1 MEVLTLYP
9 EDIKKQD
16 LTIFIDLIYN
26 NFIELSEEEKL
37 MHTKEDIKKNLRAD
51 NSVIL
56 IVLDKKV
63 NKIAGFLTA
72 NIMELDDKRLVYYIS
87 YVYTA
92 ENYRNNGIASRLLDI
107 SEQIAHNKKCNGIML
122 IFDTTNKQLYH
133 FYEGKGYMQDIN
145 LRRYEQHDVFYKII

>member
-1 MEVLTLYP
+1 MEILTLYP

-37 MHTKEDIKKNLRAD
+37 MHTKVDIEKNLRAD
-51 NSVIL
+51 NSIIL

-72 NIMELDDKRLVYYIS
+72 NIMELDDRRLVYYIS

-145 LRRYEQHDVFYKII
+145 LRRYEHHDVFYKII

>member
-1 MEVLTLYP
+1 MEILTLFHD
-9 EDIKKQD
+9 DIKKQD

-26 NFIELSEEEKL
+26 NFIELNEEAKL
-37 MHTKEDIKKNLRAD
+37 MHTKEDIEKNLRAE

-56 IVLDKKV
+56 ITFDKKV

-72 NIMELDDKRLVYYIS
+72 NIMELDDRRLVFYIS

-92 ENYRNNGIASRLLDI
+92 ENYRNNGIASKLLDI

-122 IFDTTNKQLYH
+122 IFDTDNKQLYH

-145 LRRYEQHDVFYKII
+145 LRRYEQHDVFYKIL